1 MNFFATPVMIGRGAF
16 AMPDFPTPESLIGH
30 LDALGV
36 DRALVYS
43 ADALQYSPARENPEL
58 LKTIAP
64 YAERLKPAF
73 VITPSNVFEHGVLR
87 WLKDQAARGNRSYVV
102 RPTRSCFPLRN
113 IERLLAELQE
123 FRPAVFLEH
132 RGQNLLPTDF
142 PDLAMLADKY
152 PAIFFV
158 ICREMWATQVNT
170 IDLMWR
176 CRNVGIDTSF
186 LHMRNGLEFFV
197 REFGAE
203 RTFFGIGGASHH
215 GAAIGALAHSM
226 LTGAERELVAHGNL
240 ERLLGVAP
248 LQKPIARYAERADK
262 PLWNAFRRGEPLR
275 GIRVFDCHT
284 HFADPNPRGWILPE
298 TDPAENIAEMVRVMD
313 RNGVAVS
320 AIASNRALF
329 CDMPDGNREIAALT
343 AAHPGRFRCYF
354 TFNPWQHDRIDEA
367 VLDGFFSDKAFIG
380 FKIIPARL
388 HTMLDDPRH
397 DVIYEY
403 AEKHHLPILIHTWTP
418 EIAPLAAVARR
429 YPHAKF
435 IAGHSGC
442 GDVGREHI
450 ERAAREA
457 ENIYLDFTASF
468 CASSRWEEF
477 MAKFDRSRYLFGS
490 DAALHNEAFELS
502 MLLSCPVPDAALI
515 PMLAENFE
523 RILADRR

>member
-30 LDALGV
+30 LDALGI

-176 CRNVGIDTSF
+176 CRNVGVDTSF

-248 LQKPIARYAERADK
+248 LQKPLARYADRADK

-284 HFADPNPRGWILPE
+284 HFADPNPRGWILPGPE
-298 TDPAENIAEMVRVMD
+298 TGEDDLRIYARERMRLEMSLKHARARDAE
-313 RNGVAVS
+313 
-320 AIASNRALF
+320 
-329 CDMPDGNREIAALT
+329 
-343 AAHPGRFRCYF
+343 
-354 TFNPWQHDRIDEA
+354 
-367 VLDGFFSDKAFIG
+367 
-380 FKIIPARL
+380 
-388 HTMLDDPRH
+388 
-397 DVIYEY
+397 
-403 AEKHHLPILIHTWTP
+403 LPITVMMH
-418 EIAPLAAVARR
+418 
-429 YPHAKF
+429 YP
-435 IAGHSGC
+435 
-442 GDVGREHI
+442 
-450 ERAAREA
+450 
-457 ENIYLDFTASF
+457 
-468 CASSRWEEF
+468 
-477 MAKFDRSRYLFGS
+477 
-490 DAALHNEAFELS
+490 
-502 MLLSCPVPDAALI
+502 P
-515 PMLAENFE
+515 
-523 RILADRR
+523 